1 MSTILLP
8 IKPQYVKE
16 ILEGRKRYEFRK
28 NKPKRPVTRIVIY
41 ASWPQQLVVG
51 EAIIDEILEGSSDE
65 IWNIT
70 KEFARIPKQFF
81 SSYYAGRSKA
91 VAYRLSEIIVYNT
104 TVTTRKKSTGMNT
117 RVAIAAT
124 VNTPNTK

>member
-41 ASWPQQLVVG
+41 ASCPQQLVVG
-51 EAIIDEILEGSSDE
+51 EAIIDEILEGSPDE

-70 KEFARIPKQFF
+70 KEFAESLNNSSLHITPVEAKLLHTDSLK
-81 SSYYAGRSKA
+81 SSYTIPLSIFLISVSPKHHN
-91 VAYRLSEIIVYNT
+91 RLHT
-104 TVTTRKKSTGMNT
+104 
-117 RVAIAAT
+117 
-124 VNTPNTK
+124 